1 MSRMVLLYPVFRG
14 MAEHYWKIILG
25 LALVALFL
33 TIVFTGFGA
42 RPCEATAGHAALDSD
57 NIAHITGANPWDTS
71 VNVSRY
77 IYTVNKPG
85 VVMIV
90 NADESN
96 YPVALAASALQH
108 HPRNGPIL
116 FTAYEGIADSTY
128 DEIIRL
134 DSLAGKAPVKIIA
147 VGELSDNCLDRLA
160 ATGLV
165 VEQIKGKDA
174 YETAYLI
181 DELLGFPQTI
191 MIASASDGGAASCAA
206 AWAAHAGTPILLVD
220 GNRIPEPTYRAIDA
234 TYHPEIYLIGNE
246 SAIPK
251 TVEEQ
256 LRSLDVKSVDRISGE
271 TPGELSANLALYRKG
286 LFGWGKM
293 SDSAN
298 SFAIV
303 RTGDWL
309 GAINAA
315 LLGHL
320 NRHMPVLFTGDTA
333 LAPAVADYLDSINQP
348 DTPVPDYAIVIGEPL
363 GRNVESSLS
372 AIMRGA
378 KTVALEH
385 GPQHS

>member
-1 MSRMVLLYPVFRG
+1 
-14 MAEHYWKIILG
+14 MAEHYWKIGFG

-33 TIVFTGFGA
+33 TIVFSGFGA
-42 RPCEATAGHAALDSD
+42 RPCEATAGHTALNSD
-57 NIAHITGANPWDTS
+57 NIAHLTGANPWDTS
-71 VNVSRY
+71 VNISRY
-77 IYTVNKPG
+77 IYTSNKPG

-90 NADESN
+90 NAEESN
-96 YPVALAASALQH
+96 YPVALAAAALQH

-134 DSLAGKAPVKIIA
+134 DSLAGKAPVKILA
-147 VGELSDNCLDRLA
+147 VGELSDNCLNRLA
-160 ATGLV
+160 TTGLDIQ
-165 VEQIKGKDA
+165 QIKGRDA

-181 DELLGFPQTI
+181 DEMLGFPQTI
-191 MIASASDGGAASCAA
+191 MIASATDGGTASCAA

-220 GNRIPEPTYRAIDA
+220 SNRIPEPTYRAINA
-234 TYHPEIYLIGNE
+234 TYQPEIYLIGNE

-256 LRSLDVKSVDRISGE
+256 LRSLDVKSVDRVPGE
-271 TPGELSANLALYRKG
+271 TPGEVSVNLAVYRKG

-309 GAINAA
+309 GAINAG

-320 NRHMPVLFTGDTA
+320 NRHMPILFTGDTT

-348 DTPVPDYAIVIGEPL
+348 DTPVPDYAIIIGEPL
-363 GRNVESSLS
+363 GGNVESALS

-378 KTVALEH
+378 KTVVIEH
-385 GPQHS
+385 GPQHSG